1 SLVTEKTADDFV
13 ASATPECLPFE
24 TVYVHGIIT
33 LLGVLVNELLAHRAE
48 IDGNDKLLKFS
59 TDLEQACIDS
69 VDIHCKMT
77 KDLALSIHRKNLKR
91 EHHVNT
97 DEFWLL
103 L

>member
-1 SLVTEKTADDFV
+1 R
-13 ASATPECLPFE
+13 
-24 TVYVHGIIT
+24 
-33 LLGVLVNELLAHRAE
+33 LAHRAE